1 MANTENDKNKK
12 PKQHTTP
19 KAEALFVH
27 IVEPDHG
34 TKEFPDEEGSFTVTL
49 RMPEEQA
56 QRFLD
61 SLNEELEEAQAQMD
75 KEFASLSVAT
85 RKSLK
90 HPTFVMPGTEEYDR
104 ETEEPTGYILFRFKT
119 KAKYTNKQGKVM
131 DRKVAVFDS
140 MLSPVSLSAEP
151 GWGSIMRVSFTAR
164 PYFVNGTG
172 KAGLTFYLNAVQ
184 ILKLNAS
191 GERSG
196 TDYGFASEDDGFTA
210 DDMPADQP
218 VAPVNGGSED
228 AQPDEVPF

>member
-1 MANTENDKNKK
+1 
-12 PKQHTTP
+12 
-19 KAEALFVH
+19 
-27 IVEPDHG
+27 
-34 TKEFPDEEGSFTVTL
+34 
-49 RMPEEQA
+49 
-56 QRFLD
+56 
-61 SLNEELEEAQAQMD
+61 MD

-218 VAPVNGGSED
+218 VAPVTGGSED

>member
-56 QRFLD
+56 RRFLD

-119 KAKYTNKQGKVM
+119 KGKVM

-218 VAPVNGGSED
+218 VAPVPGGSED

>member
-61 SLNEELEEAQAQMD
+61 SLMD

-218 VAPVNGGSED
+218 VAPVTGGSED